1 MGRLRHSQRR
11 SWVRTLTE
19 FALAAAVV
27 LMIYACNKAADQPA
41 DGSSGG
47 GFRLSLSK
55 REVPLDGTLNP

>member
-1 MGRLRHSQRR
+1 M
-11 SWVRTLTE
+11 RTLTE